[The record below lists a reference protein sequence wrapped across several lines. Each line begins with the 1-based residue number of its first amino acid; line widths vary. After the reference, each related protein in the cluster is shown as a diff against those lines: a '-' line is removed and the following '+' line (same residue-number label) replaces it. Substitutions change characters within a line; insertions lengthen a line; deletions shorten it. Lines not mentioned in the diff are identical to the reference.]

1 MSVAAARR
9 WSAPFQSR
17 RLAIILALGFASG
30 LPLALTGALLTAVLT
45 DAAIDVRTIGKLAS
59 VGLPYTLKFLWAPL
73 LDRYQLPFLGRRR
86 GWLLVF
92 QLLLAAA
99 IVALGA
105 CDPRADLDRLVA
117 LALVVA
123 TLSASHDIVID
134 AYNAELLAPDERAA
148 GSSAY
153 VMGYRIAMLLTGTV
167 ALGLGDVLRWDV
179 IYAGLGGVMAVC
191 TLATLLAEEPPPP
204 ARTPTTLAAAFTRP
218 LAELFTRGGS
228 LRAGVRSALALLA
241 FIALYKFGDALA
253 GTMTSTFYKRELGFA
268 WSEIAGLSKV
278 LGFAGTL
285 LGATAAGALVP
296 WLGVRRALVTFG
308 LAQAVTNLLFA
319 LLAVQGKS
327 FPLLGLALFVDST
340 ANALG
345 TGAFV
350 AYLMSQT
357 QRSFAASQYALFTG
371 LSSVGSRVFGW
382 LAGPLIV
389 SLGYAGFFAVTAA
402 LALPGLVLVLALPRR
417 DVRDAPGA

>member
-1 MSVAAARR
+1 MSVPAARR
-9 WSAPFQSR
+9 WYAPVQSR
-17 RLAIILALGFASG
+17 RLAVVLALGFASG

-45 DAAIDVRTIGKLAS
+45 DAAIDVRTISKLAS

-73 LDRYQLPFLGRRR
+73 LDRYRLPFLGRRR
-86 GWLLVF
+86 GWLVVF
-92 QLLLAAA
+92 QLLLAGA
-99 IVALGA
+99 IAALGA
-105 CDPRADLDRLVA
+105 CDPRANLDRVIA

-134 AYNAELLAPDERAA
+134 AYNTELLAPDERAA

-167 ALGLGDVLRWDV
+167 ALGLGDVLPWSV
-179 IYAGLGGVMAVC
+179 IYGGLAGVMALC
-191 TLATLLAEEPPPP
+191 TLATLLADEPPTPTR
-204 ARTPTTLAAAFTRP
+204 APTTLAAAFTRP
-218 LAELFTRGGS
+218 LVELVTRGGGS
-228 LRAGVRSALALLA
+228 LRTGLRPALALLA

-253 GTMTSTFYKRELGFA
+253 GTMTTTFFKRELGFA

-308 LAQAVTNLLFA
+308 LAQALTNLLFA
-319 LLAVQGKS
+319 LLALHGRS
-327 FPLLGLALFVDST
+327 YPLLGLALFVDST

-371 LSSVGSRVFGW
+371 LSSVGARVFGW
-382 LAGPLIV
+382 LAGPLV
-389 SLGYAGFFAVTAA
+389 VTLGYAGFFAVTAA
-402 LALPGLVLVLALPRR
+402 LALPGLVLVLAVPRHE
-417 DVRDAPGA
+417 ASA

>member
-1 MSVAAARR
+1 M
-9 WSAPFQSR
+9 
-17 RLAIILALGFASG
+17 
-30 LPLALTGALLTAVLT
+30 
-45 DAAIDVRTIGKLAS
+45 
-59 VGLPYTLKFLWAPL
+59 
-73 LDRYQLPFLGRRR
+73 
-86 GWLLVF
+86 
-92 QLLLAAA
+92 
-99 IVALGA
+99 
-105 CDPRADLDRLVA
+105 
-117 LALVVA
+117 
-123 TLSASHDIVID
+123 
-134 AYNAELLAPDERAA
+134 
-148 GSSAY
+148 
-153 VMGYRIAMLLTGTV
+153 
-167 ALGLGDVLRWDV
+167 
-179 IYAGLGGVMAVC
+179 IYGGLGGVMALC
-191 TLATLLAEEPPPP
+191 TLVTLLAEEPPTP
-204 ARTPTTLAAAFTRP
+204 ARAPTTLAAAFTRP

-228 LRAGVRSALALLA
+228 LRAGARSALALLA

-308 LAQAVTNLLFA
+308 LAQAATNLLFA